1 MLHSLRSWT
10 ELKAEK
16 VFLANIKSAEY
27 EFLSPNTTNTSQVAH
42 QIIVRNVTGNSF
54 EQDPSGFL
62 ENLNGRAH
70 HDDGEQKRDYRI
82 DEFRLRLMNR
92 KANET
97 DETA

>member
-10 ELKAEK
+10 ELKAGK
-16 VFLANIKSAEY
+16 VLSANNHAKY

-42 QIIVRNVTGNSF
+42 QIIVRNFTGNSF

>member
-10 ELKAEK
+10 ELKAGK
-16 VFLANIKSAEY
+16 LLSAKNRAKY

-42 QIIVRNVTGNSF
+42 QIIVRNVTRNSF

-82 DEFRLRLMNR
+82 DEFRLRLVNR
-92 KANET
+92 KANKT